1 MPRKYKYGLLKK
13 PVKDRVTGKIR
24 YHKLSPGRKRKS
36 KSRVKKSKRKSKSR
50 RKKSKS
56 RVKKSGR
63 KKSKSRR
70 KKSRRKSKAMSTLAT
85 SNIQIYPTGFNQC
98 YILTINGKKY
108 SIRVPEKQPKAI
120 KKLCPIKDQKQ
131 LRDTEDGVYTYV
143 VLRDES
149 HKLDKMFFT
158 GNNSAQEICS
168 KHGNIVER
176 LARFDKED
184 KEDEE
189 DEQPRIYS
197 RLLRSGNRQFADKMV
212 YAGEFLKQ
220 NGRYY
225 FNFMSGTYAPVEE
238 INKNP
243 ELYRRDLRDFLEDN
257 GIPEKDIKIY
267 ATLEE
272 FKNFKPEG
280 TFITKGSTKD
290 PFTEEESKAYLKR
303 LRNSGIKFY
312 LFDLEDSET
321 DKWIEGI
328 NQYYHG
334 YFKKRIDAAKTDDE
348 KRKWKNK
355 KGNYVCRELMWI
367 RNAELKDDIL
377 KKSKQLT
384 EEVMRSI

>member
-13 PVKDRVTGKIR
+13 PVKDKITGKIR
-24 YHKLSPGRKRKS
+24 YHKLSPGRKQKS
-36 KSRVKKSKRKSKSR
+36 KSRVKKSRKRKSKPR
-50 RKKSKS
+50 RRSKN
-56 RVKKSGR
+56 RR
-63 KKSKSRR
+63 KSRR
-70 KKSRRKSKAMSTLAT
+70 KSNPRRRKSNPRRRKSRRKSKAMSLIT
-85 SNIQIYPTGFNQC
+85 SDIQIYPTGFNQC
-98 YILTINGKKY
+98 YILTIKGKKY
-108 SIRVPEKQPKAI
+108 SIRVPEKQTEAI
-120 KKLCPIKDQKQ
+120 EELCRIKDQKQ

-143 VLRDES
+143 VLRDEG

-158 GNNSAQEICS
+158 RNNSAQEICS
-168 KHGNIVER
+168 KHGNIVKR
-176 LARFDKED
+176 LRDHT
-184 KEDEE
+184 
-189 DEQPRIYS
+189 RIYWRS
-197 RLLRSGNRQFADKMV
+197 LRSGTMQFADKMV

-238 INKNP
+238 INENP
-243 ELYRRDLRDFLEDN
+243 ELYRGDLRKLLEDN
-257 GIPEKDIKIY
+257 DIPGKDIKIY
-267 ATLEE
+267 VTLEE
-272 FKNFKPEG
+272 FKVDYPKG
-280 TFITKGSTKD
+280 TFITKGSIKD
-290 PFTEEESKAYLKR
+290 QFTEEESKAYLKR

-312 LFDLEDSET
+312 LFDLEDSEI

-334 YFKKRIDAAKTDDE
+334 YFKKRIDDAKTDDE

-355 KGNYVCRELMWI
+355 KGNYVCREFMWI